1 MDWRAT
7 HDNQYISSRK
17 LERLSLSKAKE
28 AFDKGDKDE
37 TDKIINYNH
46 TREANNCGKFMKTFT
61 EVAKDEEDK
70 IYSMGKY
77 KADEYTGFDKVY
89 KHSEVDQK
97 MSSDDET
104 ISKKKRKRK
113 SIKRIG
119 LSILYNDQ
127 LLYLTYVL

>member
-1 MDWRAT
+1 
-7 HDNQYISSRK
+7 
-17 LERLSLSKAKE
+17 
-28 AFDKGDKDE
+28 
-37 TDKIINYNH
+37 
-46 TREANNCGKFMKTFT
+46 MKTFT

-89 KHSEVDQK
+89 KHLEVDQK